1 MSYKAI
7 LAVVLLLVAIGVAVG
22 FAWPRWQSSDVLEL
36 SGIVEIQ
43 EVRLASKV
51 GGRIEKVLV
60 SESELVSANKPLVE
74 LDSRALMAQKQQ
86 LLAKLDSAK
95 AAVDK
100 ANNGP
105 LPEEKAAAKAAIDAA
120 EANLEKLENG
130 ARPEEIAASRADV
143 AAADAE
149 MQAMDKE
156 LARVQSLRE
165 QRAASQSAFENAQ
178 RAYDVAKAS
187 ADAARARFNLI
198 TAPPRSEDVAQA
210 KAEIARLTAQWQL
223 LENGTRQEDK
233 AIARA
238 QVADLEAQLEALEVD
253 IDETVIKAAEPCRI
267 EVLVLRE
274 GDMASPGQT
283 VVRVLRSDDRWV
295 KAYVPE
301 VQLARVR
308 LKQKVEIRTD
318 AQRVKPLTG
327 TIVHIAEIS
336 EFTPRN
342 VQTLE
347 GRKYQVFAVKI
358 RVDDPE
364 GILKSGMAAQVTLPL
379 K

>member
-1 MSYKAI
+1 MTYKAI
-7 LAVVLLLVAIGVAVG
+7 IVVVLILVGIGVAVG
-22 FAWPRWQSSDVLEL
+22 FAWPRMHAADSLEL
-36 SGIVEIQ
+36 AGVVEIQ

-60 SESELVSANKPLVE
+60 SEAEEVSAGQPLIV
-74 LDSRALMAQKQQ
+74 LDSRELKAQKDQ
-86 LLAKLDSAK
+86 LAAKLDSLKAALKKAEDGPRPEEKTAAK
-95 AAVDK
+95 AAVD
-100 ANNGP
+100 
-105 LPEEKAAAKAAIDAA
+105 AAQARLDRL
-120 EANLEKLENG
+120 NQG
-130 ARPEEIAASRADV
+130 ARPEEIAAARAEV

-156 LARVQSLRE
+156 LARMTMLRD
-165 QRAASQSAFENAQ
+165 RGAASTSEYDDARRAF
-178 RAYDVAKAS
+178 DVSKAK
-187 ADAARARFNLI
+187 ADAARARFDLI
-198 TAPPRSEDVAQA
+198 VAPPRIEDVAETT
-210 KAEIARLTAQWQL
+210 AELARLTAMWNL
-223 LENGTRQEDK
+223 LVNGTREEDK
-233 AIARA
+233 EMARA
-238 QVADLEAQLEALEVD
+238 QVAEMEAQLAALQVQ

-301 VQLARVR
+301 VELARVR
-308 LKQKVEIRTD
+308 LNQKVQVRTD

-327 TIVHIAEIS
+327 TIIHIAEIS

-347 GRKYQVFAVKI
+347 GRKHQVFAVKI
-358 RVDDPE
+358 RVDDAE